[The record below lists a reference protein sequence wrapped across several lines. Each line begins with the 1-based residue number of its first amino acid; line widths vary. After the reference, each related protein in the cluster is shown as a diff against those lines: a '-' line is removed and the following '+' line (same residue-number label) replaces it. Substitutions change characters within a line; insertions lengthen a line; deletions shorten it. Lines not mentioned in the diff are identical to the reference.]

1 MFSLPFRPRLNRLA
15 SPKVSAAVLALALT
29 VPAGPVAAQTAGRL
43 DPFLQAV
50 AVAAAKSDPV
60 AAFYK
65 ARDYAPIWTGADDA
79 GRRNAL
85 LSVLAQAP
93 DHGLPAE
100 MFDPAPLIAAMQ
112 AARTEGDRGRI
123 EVRMTEVFLAYA
135 RAMQSGVVNPR
146 KIDSAM
152 VREVRQID
160 PAQMLEGMA
169 SADPG
174 VFLHGLAPK
183 APEYA
188 QLVKAKIGLDRT
200 IAAGGWGATV
210 PAGATLRPGATG
222 PAVVALRDRLIRMG
236 YLGRSFAA
244 EYDAALQR
252 AVQEFQLDHGLE
264 ADGIASATTL
274 EEINTP
280 AEDRL
285 KSVLVALERQ
295 RWMDFEKGERHIWVN
310 LTDFTAKIVDH
321 GKVTFST
328 RSVVGKNTPDQR
340 TPEFSDE
347 MEYMVINPSWN
358 VPRSITVKEYLPLL
372 KRNPGAVSHL
382 KLLDSRGR
390 VVNRGNIN
398 FANYTE
404 RTFPYA
410 MRQPPSQSNAL
421 GLVKFMFPNPYN
433 IYLHDTPS
441 KNLFEREVRAFSH
454 GCVRLGQPFDFA
466 YALLAA
472 QSDDPKGMFHRHLN
486 SGQETTVRLDRPV
499 PVHLVYFTAY
509 PTPKGRISYRRDV
522 YGRDAAIFS
531 ALRGAGVELARVELA
546 ANQG

>member
-15 SPKVSAAVLALALT
+15 SPKVGAAVLVLALT

-252 AVQEFQLDHGLE
+252 AVQDFQLDHGLE

-310 LTDFTAKIVDH
+310 LTDFTAKIIAH
-321 GKVTFST
+321 RK
-328 RSVVGKNTPDQR
+328 
-340 TPEFSDE
+340 
-347 MEYMVINPSWN
+347 
-358 VPRSITVKEYLPLL
+358 
-372 KRNPGAVSHL
+372 H
-382 KLLDSRGR
+382 
-390 VVNRGNIN
+390 
-398 FANYTE
+398 
-404 RTFPYA
+404 TFP
-410 MRQPPSQSNAL
+410 
-421 GLVKFMFPNPYN
+421 
-433 IYLHDTPS
+433 
-441 KNLFEREVRAFSH
+441 
-454 GCVRLGQPFDFA
+454 
-466 YALLAA
+466 
-472 QSDDPKGMFHRHLN
+472 
-486 SGQETTVRLDRPV
+486 
-499 PVHLVYFTAY
+499 
-509 PTPKGRISYRRDV
+509 
-522 YGRDAAIFS
+522 
-531 ALRGAGVELARVELA
+531 
-546 ANQG
+546 